1 MRFVT
6 LEDLTG
12 KVDCVCFHK
21 KLIDY
26 ADILQPES
34 RVIITGRLQHRGEDQ
49 LSVVIEN
56 VKSIDNSNIVTVS
69 LADEMKYEEL
79 FGLKNILAKYH
90 GDNPVMIK
98 LPETDG
104 YSTRIMTSSI
114 FWVRTTNDLVN
125 NLKHSFPNR
134 VDVKIDTLETPLS
147 V

>member
-1 MRFVT
+1 MVW
-6 LEDLTG
+6 
-12 KVDCVCFHK
+12 
-21 KLIDY
+21 
-26 ADILQPES
+26 S
-34 RVIITGRLQHRGEDQ
+34 RTAFSATARWRVSKGSLPPGRLPP
-49 LSVVIEN
+49 
-56 VKSIDNSNIVTVS
+56 